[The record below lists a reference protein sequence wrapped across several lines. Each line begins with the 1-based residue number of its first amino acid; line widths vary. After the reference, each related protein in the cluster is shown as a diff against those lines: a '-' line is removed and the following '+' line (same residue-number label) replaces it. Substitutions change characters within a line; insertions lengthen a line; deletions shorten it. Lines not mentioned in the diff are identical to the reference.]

1 MPPLQLMYVNSSNNE
16 IEIIRDMSVHRF
28 LKHLNL
34 SNNKIVDIGG
44 I

>member
-1 MPPLQLMYVNSSNNE
+1 MFVDCSHNE
-16 IEIIRDMSVHRF
+16 IEEMKDLTEHRF

-34 SNNKIVDIGG
+34 SDNKIADIGG